1 MGTMQ
6 FQMPLNLP
14 DEMLAELERASVA
27 GGQDCMPYPTQ
38 ALVEDGQLIVHRRV
52 EESGCLQTPW
62 DVVGAGR
69 LMTSSAT
76 LMERLAPYQLII
88 ELARGK
94 INQLRGQMADW
105 LLGGLMVDDCLAQRV
120 SRATQL
126 FGKAVSHWPAGEAT
140 VEAEQALAEGFAAA
154 GLLVESYMQQV
165 FQVRHL
171 RQPRLD
177 TWLAGTL
184 QEPLTTELAD
194 LFLQTFNALE
204 IELPW
209 HAIEPAEAHSDW
221 TNSDLLVDWASQNN
235 LQLIGGPL
243 LDFSG
248 RDLPDWFW
256 EKDRDLVNL
265 ANYLTEHTA
274 AAVRRYQ
281 ERIRTWH
288 VSAATNW
295 AGVLAMGD
303 DELLWLTV
311 RIIDAV
317 RKVDPDLEVIV
328 GIAQPWGDYLAH
340 QERNQSPFVF
350 ADTLL
355 RTGVKLAGLELEF
368 LHGVAPRGSYCRDT
382 LDASR
387 ILDLYALLGVPLHV
401 VLGYPSSPAPDP
413 QADPDQRLHA
423 GHWRSGFSPEVQADW
438 LGAFANLALCK
449 PYVRTVRYAH
459 FTDDRPHAYPH
470 CGLIAADCQAKPA
483 LAALQRIRAEHLK

>member
-1 MGTMQ
+1 M
-6 FQMPLNLP
+6 
-14 DEMLAELERASVA
+14 
-27 GGQDCMPYPTQ
+27 
-38 ALVEDGQLIVHRRV
+38 
-52 EESGCLQTPW
+52 
-62 DVVGAGR
+62 
-69 LMTSSAT
+69 
-76 LMERLAPYQLII
+76 
-88 ELARGK
+88 
-94 INQLRGQMADW
+94 
-105 LLGGLMVDDCLAQRV
+105 
-120 SRATQL
+120 
-126 FGKAVSHWPAGEAT
+126 
-140 VEAEQALAEGFAAA
+140 
-154 GLLVESYMQQV
+154 
-165 FQVRHL
+165 
-171 RQPRLD
+171 
-177 TWLAGTL
+177 
-184 QEPLTTELAD
+184 
-194 LFLQTFNALE
+194 
-204 IELPW
+204 
-209 HAIEPAEAHSDW
+209 
-221 TNSDLLVDWASQNN
+221 
-235 LQLIGGPL
+235 
-243 LDFSG
+243 
-248 RDLPDWFW
+248 

-328 GIAQPWGDYLAH
+328 GIAQPWGDYLAQ